1 MSVHLDAW
9 GLSDVGRQRARN
21 EDSFSIDPER
31 SLYLV
36 ADGMGGHGNGDVAS
50 RLVVEA
56 VERYFRAHPGD
67 GRPADPEA
75 ATESLRA
82 AVGSAQGSLRMAM
95 DEDLSLAGMGTTLVG
110 LLAMDERAVVVHV
123 GDSRAYRWR
132 DGRLERL
139 TRDHSWVDEQVAA
152 GHLSE
157 DQARSHPLKSVV
169 TRALSGESGVE
180 VDART
185 LSLQPGDRYL
195 MCTDGLTTML
205 ADDEIEARLAR
216 GGSLESVCRD
226 LVDQCNA
233 RGGLDNITIVL
244 LSVEPAE

>member
-1 MSVHLDAW
+1 MSIRLQAW

-21 EDSFSIDPER
+21 EDSYSIDPER
-31 SLYLV
+31 KLYLV

-56 VERYFRAHPGD
+56 VERYFREPANG
-67 GRPADPEA
+67 GRPPDPDS
-75 ATESLRA
+75 ATERLRE
-82 AVGSAQGSLRMAM
+82 AVGSAQGSLRSAM
-95 DEDLSLAGMGTTLVG
+95 DEDTSLSGMGTTLVG
-110 LLAMDERAVVVHV
+110 ILALEESAVVVHV

-152 GHLSE
+152 GYLSE

-169 TRALSGESGVE
+169 TRALSGDGGVE

-185 LSLQPGDRYL
+185 LSLRPGDRYL
-195 MCTDGLTTML
+195 ICTDGLTTML
-205 ADDEIEARLAR
+205 ADQDIEARLAR
-216 GGSLESVCRD
+216 DGSLEAICRD

-233 RGGLDNITIVL
+233 RGGLDNITVVM
-244 LSVEPAE
+244 LSVEARR

>member
-1 MSVHLDAW
+1 MSVLLDAW
-9 GLSDVGRQRARN
+9 GVSDVGRQRARN

-31 SLYLV
+31 GLYLV

-56 VERYFRAHPGD
+56 VESYFRTEGGD
-67 GRPADPEA
+67 GRSADPEA
-75 ATESLRA
+75 ATERLRA
-82 AVGSAQGSLRMAM
+82 AVGSAQGSLRTAM

-110 LLAMDERAVVVHV
+110 LLAMDDTAVVVHV

-152 GHLSE
+152 GYLSE

-185 LSLQPGDRYL
+185 LSLHPGDCYL

-205 ADDEIEARLAR
+205 ADEDIEARLVQ
-216 GGSLESVCRD
+216 GGSLESICRD

-233 RGGLDNITIVL
+233 RGGLDNITIVM
-244 LSVEPAE
+244 LSVQRGE

>member
-1 MSVHLDAW
+1 MLHAW

-31 SLYLV
+31 GLYLV

-56 VERYFRAHPGD
+56 VERYFESQED
-67 GRPADPEA
+67 GSPEDAEA
-75 ATESLRA
+75 ATARLRA
-82 AVGSAQGSLRMAM
+82 AVGSAQGSLRSAM
-95 DEDLSLAGMGTTLVG
+95 DEDASLSGMGTTLVG
-110 LLAMDERAVVVHV
+110 LLTLDESAVVVHV

-152 GHLSE
+152 GYLSE

-169 TRALSGESGVE
+169 TRALSGEGGVE

-185 LSLQPGDRYL
+185 LTLLPGDRYL
-195 MCTDGLTTML
+195 ICTDGLTTML
-205 ADDEIEARLAR
+205 ADEDIEARLAEN
-216 GGSLESVCRD
+216 GSLESICRD

-233 RGGLDNITIVL
+233 RGGLDNITVVL
-244 LSVEPAE
+244 LAVERDGE

>member
-1 MSVHLDAW
+1 VSPFLNAW

-21 EDSFSIDPER
+21 EDTFSIDPER
-31 SLYLV
+31 GLYLV

-56 VERYFRAHPGD
+56 VERYFHTYGPD
-67 GRPADPEA
+67 GRPTDVES
-75 ATESLRA
+75 ATASLRE
-82 AVGSAQGSLRMAM
+82 AVGTAQGSLRSAM
-95 DEDLSLAGMGTTLVG
+95 DEDTSLSGMGTTLVG
-110 LLAMDERAVVVHV
+110 LLAMEESAVVVHV

-132 DGRLERL
+132 DERLERL

-152 GHLSE
+152 GYLSE

-169 TRALSGESGVE
+169 TRALSGEGGVE

-185 LSLQPGDRYL
+185 ISLRPGDRYL
-195 MCTDGLTTML
+195 ICTDGLTTML
-205 ADDEIEARLAR
+205 ADDDIGARLAE
-216 GGSLESVCRD
+216 GGSLEAICRD

-244 LSVEPAE
+244 LAVEPDE